1 MSDTGE
7 LLVYQAED
15 GSTRVTC
22 RVAEGTV
29 WLNQAEMAHLF
40 ETTTQ
45 NITTHI
51 SSIYEES
58 EQAEQATCKDY
69 LQVRLEGNRE
79 VRRMIKHYSLP
90 MILAIGYRVRS
101 PRGTAFRQWATA
113 RLEEYLVKGFAMDD
127 VRLKQTGGGD
137 YFDELLAR
145 IRDIR
150 SSERVFYRKVLD
162 IYATSV
168 DYDGSAELSARF
180 FRVMQNKMH
189 WAAHGQTA
197 AEVIAAR
204 ADADVPNITWGSPPG
219 AAPSPAAATSSS
231 PRTILPKRRSRL

>member
-1 MSDTGE
+1 MSDTGAF
-7 LLVYQAED
+7 LVYQAED

-29 WLNQAEMAHLF
+29 WLARVEVAALF
-40 ETTTQ
+40 QTTPQ
-45 NITTHI
+45 NITIHI
-51 SSIYEES
+51 SEIYKEGEQQEE
-58 EQAEQATCKDY
+58 ATSKDY
-69 LQVRLEGNRE
+69 LLVRSEGPRE
-79 VRRMIKHYSLP
+79 VRRSMKHYSLP

-127 VRLKQTGGGD
+127 ARLKQTGGGD